1 MLLQTTEQKEKRED
15 KLKMRVKSIG
25 KERNAEEVGR
35 FSPCQ
40 L

>member
-1 MLLQTTEQKEKRED
+1 MTEQKEKRED
-15 KLKMRVKSIG
+15 KWKMRVKRIG
-25 KERNAEEVGR
+25 KERNTEEAGR